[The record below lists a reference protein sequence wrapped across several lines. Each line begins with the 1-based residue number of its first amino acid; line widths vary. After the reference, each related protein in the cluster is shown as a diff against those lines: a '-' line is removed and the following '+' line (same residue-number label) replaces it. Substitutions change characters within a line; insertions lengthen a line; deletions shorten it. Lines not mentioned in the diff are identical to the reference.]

1 MEMQQASQLDLLD
14 ESIKPVIGRKR
25 KQDPADHVFD
35 NEQEELVMP
44 NESEIE
50 NGMKQVMQNHHASL
64 TTLLVSSALISGS
77 L

>member
-14 ESIKPVIGRKR
+14 ESNKPVIGRKR
-25 KQDPADHVFD
+25 KRDPADHIFD

-50 NGMKQVMQNHHASL
+50 NGMK
-64 TTLLVSSALISGS
+64 
-77 L
+77 